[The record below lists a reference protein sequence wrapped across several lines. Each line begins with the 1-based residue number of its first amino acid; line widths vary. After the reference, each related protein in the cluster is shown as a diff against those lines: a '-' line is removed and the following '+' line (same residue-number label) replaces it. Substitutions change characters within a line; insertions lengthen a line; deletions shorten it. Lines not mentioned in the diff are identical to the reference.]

1 MRKLP
6 FYQSGFPFRRDADVF
21 QRHTEIV
28 KHGIKVGERVLP
40 HADEGI
46 RILVRLGKETLGT
59 EAFVTVYQLL
69 YHMFLRES

>member
-6 FYQSGFPFRRDADVF
+6 FYQLGFPLRRDADIF

-28 KHGIKVGERVLP
+28 KHGIKIGERVLP
-40 HADEGI
+40 HAEEGI
-46 RILVRLGKETLGT
+46 RILVRLGEETLGT

-69 YHMFLRES
+69 YHKFLR